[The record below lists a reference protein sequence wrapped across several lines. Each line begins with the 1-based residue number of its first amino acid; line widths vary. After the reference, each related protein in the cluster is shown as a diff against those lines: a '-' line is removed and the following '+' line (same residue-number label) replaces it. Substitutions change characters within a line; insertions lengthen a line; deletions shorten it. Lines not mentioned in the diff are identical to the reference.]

1 VGQSNHFQ
9 MGIGLLDRR
18 DLRNLLIFEIAFFF
32 AYKYG
37 MNLSATAG
45 APFWFPDS
53 VLLCA
58 LLLSRPA
65 IWWIYIVAPLPLR
78 LFVAVTPG
86 LPGWF
91 LLLAFANDSLKGLV
105 GAYLTRQALRGRKIK
120 FDSLPDLW
128 SYLLAAVVLAPVL
141 SGFAGASAWL
151 ALGHEFFSTWWKWC
165 LGDAL
170 ANLVFTPLLL
180 CLAQDWSKFATA
192 RAARYLEGLALFSAL
207 PFAAHFAYTRG
218 MGRAGLVD
226 PFGYIPLPFLVWAAV
241 RFGPAGASAALSIM
255 SVLSVAAAGANQ
267 LEVVGHVT
275 IDATLSI
282 QLFIVVL
289 AIPILLLSV
298 LVEQQRRTE
307 ESLRESEERFRSM
320 ANAAPVMIWVSGLDK
335 LRSFFNKGWLTFTGH
350 TLEKELGFGW
360 VSGLHPDDR
369 DRCLS
374 TYASSFDARSNFQM
388 EYRLRRADGEYRWL
402 LDSGIPRLAPDMGFA
417 GYIGSC
423 IDITDVKRA
432 QENSL
437 ARQKLECIGV
447 LAGGIAH
454 DFNNLLGSILVLA
467 ELATTEL
474 ASGVSPNEELQ
485 RIQAVA
491 SRGSEIVR
499 ELMIYSGQDKVDLER
514 IDVSQLVEETME
526 LIKVSV
532 SKHSVLRTDLKTNLP
547 SVQGSPAQIRQIV
560 MNLIINASEAIGEKG
575 GVINVTTSRVFGG
588 RDLAPNNIA
597 DLPGGEYLRLA
608 VSDTGCGMPEA
619 AKAKVFDPFFTTK
632 FAGRGMGLAVVQGI
646 ARDLR
651 GAINLVSAPGEGTTF
666 EIFLPCSGENAQS
679 SPVALAQNA
688 GPEAWLPSGTVLFVE
703 DETDLRVAVSKML
716 RRKGF
721 EVIEA
726 IDGTS
731 AIELMRARQSDIDV
745 MLLDVTL
752 PGLSSR
758 EVFIQAQQECP
769 NLIVILTSAY
779 SRESVQAT
787 FAGLRIEHYIRKPFQ
802 FTDLMGMLQDALS

>member
-1 VGQSNHFQ
+1 
-9 MGIGLLDRR
+9 MGIGLLNRR
-18 DLRNLLIFEIAFFF
+18 DLRSLLLFEIAFLF

-37 MNLSATAG
+37 MSLSAAPG

-65 IWWIYIVAPLPLR
+65 VWWVYIVAPLPLR
-78 LFVAVTPG
+78 LLVAVTPG

-91 LLLAFANDSLKGLV
+91 LLLAFANDSLKALV
-105 GAYLTRQALRGRKIK
+105 GAYLTRRALHGRKIK
-120 FDSLPDLW
+120 FNSLPDLW
-128 SYLLAAVVLAPVL
+128 SYLIAAVVLAPVL
-141 SGFAGASAWL
+141 SGLAGAAAWL
-151 ALGHEFFSTWWKWC
+151 ALGHGFFSTWWKWF

-180 CLAQDWSKFATA
+180 CLAQDWRKFAKAT
-192 RAARYLEGLALFSAL
+192 AARYLEGMALFSAL
-207 PFAAHFAYTRG
+207 PFAARFAYSQG

-241 RFGPAGASAALSIM
+241 RFGPAGASGALSIM
-255 SVLSVAAAGANQ
+255 SILSVAAAGASQ
-267 LEVVGHVT
+267 LEVVGHMT
-275 IDATLSI
+275 MDATLSI

-360 VSGLHPDDR
+360 VLGLHPDDR
-369 DRCLS
+369 DRCWS
-374 TYASSFDARSNFQM
+374 TYSSSFDTRSNFQM

-437 ARQKLECIGV
+437 ARQKLECVGV
-447 LAGGIAH
+447 LASGIAH
-454 DFNNLLGSILVLA
+454 DFNNLLGSVLVLA
-467 ELATTEL
+467 ELATAEL
-474 ASGVSPNEELQ
+474 ASGASPNEELQ

-526 LIKVSV
+526 LIKVSI

-575 GVINVTTSRVFGG
+575 GVIDVTTSQVFGG
-588 RDLAPNNIA
+588 RDLAPNSIA

-619 AKAKVFDPFFTTK
+619 AQARVFDPFFTTK

-646 ARDLR
+646 TRDLR
-651 GAINLVSAPGEGTTF
+651 GAINLVSAPGEGTMF
-666 EIFLPCSGENAQS
+666 EIFLPCSGEAAPS
-679 SPVALAQNA
+679 SPVALAQEP

-716 RRKGF
+716 RRKGL

-731 AIELMRARQSDIDV
+731 AIELMRARRGDIDV

-758 EVFIQAQQECP
+758 EVFIQARQECP

-779 SRESVQAT
+779 SRESVEVT

-802 FTDLMGMLQDALS
+802 FTDLMGVLQDALS